1 MSCCGSCGGQDVDP
15 KNEQEK
21 NQEQDISKEKELEPN
36 PAAEQEE
43 A

>member
-15 KNEQEK
+15 KNEQET
-21 NQEQDISKEKELEPN
+21 NQEQDVSNEKELESTS
-36 PAAEQEE
+36 AAEQEK

>member
-15 KNEQEK
+15 INEQEK
-21 NQEQDISKEKELEPN
+21 NQEQDVSNEKELESN